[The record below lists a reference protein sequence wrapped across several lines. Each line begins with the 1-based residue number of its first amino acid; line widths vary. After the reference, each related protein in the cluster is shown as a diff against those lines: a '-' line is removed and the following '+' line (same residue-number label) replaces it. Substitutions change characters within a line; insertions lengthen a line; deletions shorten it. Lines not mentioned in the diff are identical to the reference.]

1 MSENILA
8 LANPML
14 NMVFG
19 IAFLIL
25 WRREPGAR
33 WIAIISVSYFA
44 SAAGF
49 FIFHL
54 TPDPNGIPAVVAM
67 HLFYSLG
74 TIAMVWG
81 IGTRYGQPI
90 PHRLYA
96 FIAGLGLVMM
106 VGASFGADYNA
117 RLYAAN
123 ASYGLILA
131 LGTQAIARKA
141 GSELL
146 DKAILFL
153 LAMGAFQFFVRPLVA
168 IMVQG
173 EMTAVEYR

>member
-25 WRREPGAR
+25 WRREPCAS

-153 LAMGAFQFFVRPLVA
+153 LAMGAFQFFVRPL
-168 IMVQG
+168 
-173 EMTAVEYR
+173 